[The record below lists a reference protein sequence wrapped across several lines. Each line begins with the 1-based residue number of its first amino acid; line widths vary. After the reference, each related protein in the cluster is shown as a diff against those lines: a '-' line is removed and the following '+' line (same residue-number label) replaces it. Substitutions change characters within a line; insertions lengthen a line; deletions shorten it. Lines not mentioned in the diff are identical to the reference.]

1 MNLHPEIQT
10 LFNTLSKKE
19 TISIE
24 DKQLLVNRAIELKQD
39 LTFIAQE
46 LEKIER
52 TILKKDFHYNKCE
65 ACGEQLPALNH
76 VCPSCKSVKNSKG
89 KIDLTLDDLIFE
101 IEAIISELKSSNSLS
116 LSKRLLKN
124 SSLSF
129 PFFIGSSFV
138 LGWNFNS
145 DVLALVFL
153 CSLCLWLLVLRR
165 LRSNIIKNEVA
176 LSTKPFQV
184 LHSQIENKLRLLGLY
199 FGNDGRTNEH
209 LLQLKQE
216 IQKVQNQ
223 KKKLFFYEILIY
235 CLAFILLIIVGYFTV
250 I

>member
-39 LTFIAQE
+39 LTFIVKE
-46 LEKIER
+46 LEKIEKN
-52 TILKKDFHYNKCE
+52 ILKRNNNLNKCE
-65 ACGEQLPALNH
+65 ACGELLPALDR

-165 LRSNIIKNEVA
+165 LKSNLIKTEVA

-223 KKKLFFYEILIY
+223 KKKLFFYELLIY

>member
-24 DKQLLVNRAIELKQD
+24 DKQLLVNRAIKLKQD
-39 LTFIAQE
+39 LTFIVKE
-46 LEKIER
+46 LEKIEKN
-52 TILKKDFHYNKCE
+52 ILKRNNNLNKCE
-65 ACGEQLPALNH
+65 ACGELLPALDR

-165 LRSNIIKNEVA
+165 LKSNLIKTEVA

>member
-24 DKQLLVNRAIELKQD
+24 DKQLLVNRAIKLKQD
-39 LTFIAQE
+39 LTFIVKE
-46 LEKIER
+46 LEKIEKN
-52 TILKKDFHYNKCE
+52 ILKRNNNLNKCE
-65 ACGEQLPALNH
+65 ACGEILPALDR

-165 LRSNIIKNEVA
+165 LKSNLIKTEVA

-223 KKKLFFYEILIY
+223 KKKLFFYELLIY